1 MQDVK
6 ITFRVR
12 VYDDESR
19 VIITNPT
26 TTDSISFGVFMGI
39 VRSLADFV
47 NEWNEEHKPERNMPK
62 YKWIVVALLLVALTI
77 IVILLNTAYG
87 VILAVS
93 ELIAFGLLYKIDTT
107 MKQADYIRL
116 TAQIAVLKEIAADY
130 SGKTIDNIIQQLE
143 AIKKEV
149 END

>member
-1 MQDVK
+1 MERGTQTK
-6 ITFRVR
+6 
-12 VYDDESR
+12 
-19 VIITNPT
+19 
-26 TTDSISFGVFMGI
+26 
-39 VRSLADFV
+39 
-47 NEWNEEHKPERNMPK
+47 RNMPK
-62 YKWIVVALLLVALTI
+62 YKWIVVALLLVALTT

-87 VILAVS
+87 VILALS

-116 TAQIAVLKEIAADY
+116 TAHIAVLKEIAVDY

-149 END
+149 TDED